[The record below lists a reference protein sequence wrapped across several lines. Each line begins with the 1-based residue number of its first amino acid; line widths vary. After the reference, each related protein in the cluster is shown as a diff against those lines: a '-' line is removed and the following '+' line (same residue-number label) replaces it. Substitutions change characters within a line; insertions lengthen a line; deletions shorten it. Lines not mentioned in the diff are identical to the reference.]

1 VLWNAWKSWAVL
13 ATLAT
18 SCAAGA
24 GLRELRPVDDS
35 YTVSQRYYAYKEQYP
50 QLRWPTLVFQPGQ
63 QVLFDRL
70 YKKIGERELHVD
82 VFLPDA
88 ARATRKA
95 IVLVHGGGWRSGNK
109 SNFYAMAN
117 LLAQRG
123 YAVFLP
129 EYRLSPEAAYP
140 GGLVDVNDA
149 IVWAKGQAGAFGI
162 DPRQIAIGGES
173 TGGHMAAL
181 LAYTADRGLF
191 KTHATDDT
199 RVSALV
205 DLDGVLDLTAPLAL
219 KYENAAGS
227 ASLAALWL
235 GGSMEQATERWHEAS
250 PARYLGVQSP
260 PTLVVTSGEPRF
272 TAGLDE
278 VLSALRGHGIRCQ
291 VAAFDGTPHAFW
303 LFDPYVGQVVEKM
316 DLFLRA
322 AK

>member
-1 VLWNAWKSWAVL
+1 MLWNAWKSCAVL
-13 ATLAT
+13 ATLAI

-24 GLRELRPVDDS
+24 GPRELRSVDDS

-50 QLRWPTLVFQPGQ
+50 QLQWPTLVFQPGQ

-70 YKKIGERELHVD
+70 YKQSGERELHID

-88 ARATRKA
+88 VRATRKA

-129 EYRLSPEAAYP
+129 EYRLSPEATYP
-140 GGLVDVNDA
+140 DGLVDINDA

-181 LAYTADRGLF
+181 IAYTADLGLF
-191 KTHATDDT
+191 KTHVTDDT

-219 KYENAAGS
+219 KYENAAGN
-227 ASLAALWL
+227 ASPAALWL

-250 PARYLGVQSP
+250 PARYVGAHSP

-278 VLSALRGHGIRCQ
+278 VLAALRGHGIRCQ
-291 VAAFDGTPHAFW
+291 IAAFDGTPHAFW

-316 DLFLRA
+316 DSFLRA
-322 AK
+322 EK